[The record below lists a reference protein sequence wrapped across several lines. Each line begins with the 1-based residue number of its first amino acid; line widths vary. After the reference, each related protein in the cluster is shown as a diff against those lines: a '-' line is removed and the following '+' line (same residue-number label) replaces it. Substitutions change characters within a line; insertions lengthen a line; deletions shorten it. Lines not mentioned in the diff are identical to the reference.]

1 MRILI
6 CAKNDLPALVAVNQ
20 LVESLQGHAV
30 TLWLSD
36 VTRPLERE
44 RADLDLLRFFERELP
59 LEWLL
64 PLRAASDDADAAEI
78 PDGTTGVWQDF
89 AGIGRRLDAAVR
101 IVPRLRQVEADF
113 RAMAPDL
120 VLSIRFSHI
129 FPQAFLEVPRF
140 GILNVHPGYL
150 PEYAGLFAPFHQ
162 LSAGRARIGCTVH
175 YVDAGIDTGPIV
187 ETTSLAVD
195 PRRSLQWHVVNV
207 YPTAIPVLRRAIK
220 TLAEGGVVPATAQDP
235 RRRTY
240 WHLPDSQE
248 IARFQSRF
256 RLIAP
261 DDFAEMMAG
270 FGLGSQATR
279 AAALHDVLARHPA
292 APAKAAAT

>member
-20 LVESLQGHAV
+20 LAEALQGHEV

-59 LEWLL
+59 LDWLL
-64 PLRAASDDADAAEI
+64 PLQAAARAGEAART
-78 PDGTTGVWQDF
+78 PDCWQNF
-89 AGIGRRLDAAVR
+89 AGLGRRLGAPVR
-101 IVPRLRQVEADF
+101 IVPRLRQVEADY
-113 RAMAPDL
+113 RALAPDL

-129 FPQAFLEVPRF
+129 FPPDFLAVPRF

-162 LSAGRARIGCTVH
+162 LSAGRTRIGCTVH
-175 YVDAGIDTGPIV
+175 FVDAGIDTGPIL
-187 ETTSLAVD
+187 ETTSLAAD
-195 PRRSLQWHVVNV
+195 PQRSLQWHVVNV
-207 YPTAIPVLRRAIK
+207 YPTAIPVLRRAIA
-220 TLAEGGVVPATAQDP
+220 TLAAGGALEATPQDQS
-235 RRRTY
+235 RRTY
-240 WHLPDSQE
+240 WHLPDSEE
-248 IARFQSRF
+248 IAAFQTRF

-261 DDFAEMMAG
+261 DDFAEILAS
-270 FGLGSQATR
+270 FGVGLRAAR
-279 AAALHDVLARHPA
+279 AAALTTALARTASTPVQ
-292 APAKAAAT
+292 AAAT